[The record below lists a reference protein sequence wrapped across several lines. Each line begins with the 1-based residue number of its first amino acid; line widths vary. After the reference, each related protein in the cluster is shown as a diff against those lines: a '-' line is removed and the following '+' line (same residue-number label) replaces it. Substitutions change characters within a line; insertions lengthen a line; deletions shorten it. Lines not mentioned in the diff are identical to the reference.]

1 MTNYTDRMKFAQEM
15 MMIIEHFR
23 KLQCEGFHFNII
35 VDNSNNVVLYDSD
48 LAGKFFIK
56 PVPVTSP
63 IDLTTRTVYKCR
75 FQEVE
80 YSVATLRQMVN
91 LWNDQLIVN
100 NNSRNRDIAC
110 NIKSTQMIEPCHSI
124 EEVEKAFFKYV
135 NDLKVKM
142 KVFQIKQIGAD
153 EDDY

>member
-15 MMIIEHFR
+15 NMIIEHFR

-35 VDNSNNVVLYDSD
+35 IDNHNNIVLYDSN

-56 PVPVTSP
+56 PVLISNP
-63 IDLTTRTVYKCR
+63 IDLTIRTVYDCR

-91 LWNDQLIVN
+91 LCNDQLIAN
-100 NNSRNRDIAC
+100 HNSGQRDIAC

-124 EEVEKAFFKYV
+124 EEVEKAFFKYI

-142 KVFQIKQIGAD
+142 KVFQIKQIGI
-153 EDDY
+153 EEL

>member
-15 MMIIEHFR
+15 NMIIEHFR

-35 VDNSNNVVLYDSD
+35 IDNHNNIVLYDSN

-56 PVPVTSP
+56 PVLISNP
-63 IDLTTRTVYKCR
+63 IDLTIRTVYDCR

-80 YSVATLRQMVN
+80 YSVATLRQMAN
-91 LWNDQLIVN
+91 LCNDQLIAN
-100 NNSRNRDIAC
+100 HNSGQRDIAC

-124 EEVEKAFFKYV
+124 EEVEKVFFKYI

-142 KVFQIKQIGAD
+142 KVFQIKQIGI
-153 EDDY
+153 EEL